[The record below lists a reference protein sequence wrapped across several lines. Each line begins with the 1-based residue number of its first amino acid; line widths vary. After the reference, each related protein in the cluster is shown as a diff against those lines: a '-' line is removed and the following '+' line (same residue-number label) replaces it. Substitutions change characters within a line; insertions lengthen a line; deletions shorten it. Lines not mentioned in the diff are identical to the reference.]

1 VSATSGPRE
10 SGTRH
15 EVCPVEAI
23 PPGERRI
30 VEVDGLSIGVFN
42 VDGEFYALANVC
54 PHQLA
59 ELCRGEVG
67 GVVTSEGVGD
77 YGWEREGQVV
87 RCPRHKWAFDVT
99 TGESVFNPHLR
110 TRTFDVEVEERAGE
124 NVHGDGEGDDAEP
137 DAEPETARQVEEYGT
152 TLSGDEPPV
161 DTYDVEV
168 EDEVVVLYV

>member
-1 VSATSGPRE
+1 MSTSSEP
-10 SGTRH
+10 SPTGTRH
-15 EVCPVEAI
+15 EVCSVDEL

-30 VEVDGLSIGVFN
+30 VEVSGLSIGVFN

-59 ELCRGEVG
+59 ELCRGEIG

-77 YGWEREGQVV
+77 YGWEREGEVV

-110 TRTFDVEVEERAGE
+110 TRTFDVEVEPSEDAGRASAGK
-124 NVHGDGEGDDAEP
+124 GGSID
-137 DAEPETARQVEEYGT
+137 PETARQVEEYGT
-152 TLSGDEPPV
+152 ALSGEEPPV